1 MKEGLGVSARDSGLG
16 TRGST
21 SIGSRAEGYQL
32 MEVRHQSSAG
42 AAKRNRGIRAHTQRS
57 RHDRIS
63 TLLLMPYDPTSL
75 AGKRVLVTGARGFI
89 GQKLTRQLLT
99 LGAEVHG
106 TSRTSLADG
115 EGVHWH
121 SVDLVAPEAVDT
133 LLSDVAPEVIAHLAG
148 FVSGTRKAE
157 AVRPA
162 FEQNLTS
169 TVNLLIAAQRQ
180 GCSRLV
186 HAGSMEEPPADH
198 WPPVPGSPYAASK
211 FAASTYM
218 RFFHA
223 LYGLPVAIA
232 RIFMVYGP
240 GQPDENKLVPYTIRT
255 LLEGDSPEI
264 SSGTRQIDWVYVDD
278 AVEGLVALMA
288 APGIEGETLD
298 LGSGRLTSI
307 ADVVR
312 RLADLVGASGAP
324 RFGARADRPLEGE
337 PSADVE
343 STARRCG
350 WRPRVPLEEGLRQT
364 VDWYRERFDSS
375 H

>member
-1 MKEGLGVSARDSGLG
+1 
-16 TRGST
+16 
-21 SIGSRAEGYQL
+21 
-32 MEVRHQSSAG
+32 
-42 AAKRNRGIRAHTQRS
+42 
-57 RHDRIS
+57 
-63 TLLLMPYDPTSL
+63 MPYDPTSL

-89 GQKLTRQLLT
+89 GRQLTKRLLT
-99 LGAEVHG
+99 LSAEVHG

-133 LLSDVAPEVIAHLAG
+133 LLSDVAPEVIVHLAG

-169 TVNLLIAAQRQ
+169 TVNLLIATQRQ

-186 HAGSMEEPPADH
+186 HAGSMEEPSGDH

-240 GQPDENKLVPYTIRT
+240 DQPDKNKLVPYTIRT

-264 SSGTRQIDWVYVDD
+264 SSGTRQIDWIHVDD
-278 AVEGLVALMA
+278 AVEGLIALMA

-298 LGSGRLTSI
+298 LGSGSLTSI

-312 RLADLVGASGAP
+312 KLADLVGAPEAP

-343 STARRCG
+343 STVRRCG

-364 VDWYRERFDSS
+364 VNWYRQRFDTS